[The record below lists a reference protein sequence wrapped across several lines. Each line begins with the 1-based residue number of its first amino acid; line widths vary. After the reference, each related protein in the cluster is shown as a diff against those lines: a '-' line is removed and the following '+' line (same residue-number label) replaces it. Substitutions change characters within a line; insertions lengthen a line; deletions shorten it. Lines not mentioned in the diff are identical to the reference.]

1 MKVVAKYPDIYKAHI
16 VQGLLEN
23 EGIECEIVNENLP
36 FLGMGVA
43 GFDVRIIV
51 REEDYD
57 RAKEILAANDD
68 LN

>member
-43 GFDVRIIV
+43 GFDVRNVV

>member
-23 EGIECEIVNENLP
+23 EGIECEIINENLP

-43 GFDVRIIV
+43 GFDVRIVV

>member
-23 EGIECEIVNENLP
+23 EGIECEIINENLP

-43 GFDVRIIV
+43 GFDVRIVI

>member
-43 GFDVRIIV
+43 GFDVRIVV